1 MSAEA
6 EEYRALVQSEIAHH
20 LQVHG
25 PKNWEVLRE
34 KHPSIGERT
43 FFRWVKAV
51 REKGAAPEVIPL
63 ATRQARTESMK
74 HVPAAPPPE
83 YLAREGAAGVRQID
97 FIAALGDLYQDAEQ
111 LREFATFDPKEGET
125 GRRKIKN
132 PVLFDSSI
140 KRRLDLISG
149 AIKVMQE
156 IYDLQRMREFYDLIV
171 EEIAAESPEAAR
183 RIMVR
188 LAALNAKHG
197 LTIHAGT

>member
-1 MSAEA
+1 MGAEA
-6 EEYRALVQSEIAHH
+6 EEKRALVQQEIAHH
-20 LQVHG
+20 LKVHG
-25 PKNWEVLRE
+25 PKNWELLRDL
-34 KHPSIGERT
+34 HPEIGERT
-43 FFRWVKAV
+43 FFRWVKSV
-51 REKGAAPEVIPL
+51 REKGAGEAIPL
-63 ATRQARTESMK
+63 ATKQARTESMK

-111 LREFATFDPKEGET
+111 LREFATQKPKEGE
-125 GRRKIKN
+125 GPRRTIKN
-132 PVLFDSSI
+132 PILFDSSI
-140 KRRLDLISG
+140 KRRLDLITG

-171 EEIAAESPEAAR
+171 EEIARESPDAAR

-188 LAALNAKHG
+188 LAELNAKHG